1 MPSTRLSVKYLMH
14 ILPEGSITIIQHEIN
29 TRKIFNSRLFF
40 EPAVL
45 PNLDHFLDNL
55 SIKVKM
61 RSKVR

>member
-14 ILPEGSITIIQHEIN
+14 ILPEGSIAIIQHEIN
-29 TRKIFNSRLFF
+29 TRKIFNSRFFF

-45 PNLDHFLDNL
+45 PNLDRFLDNL